1 MATLVE
7 MALEMVIARAKSTPL
22 TAEDMLQELKKFH
35 VELKKL
41 DTGVVA
47 ETEESQQE
55 TQLAASLTQKEAFKR
70 NEVCCMICG
79 KGGFKILTSHLRV
92 AHDLKPRQYKE
103 MFGIAR
109 KQSLTAK
116 TYSDSRSKKAIESG
130 MSERLR
136 ARKEAVKTAKDSR
149 QAKTAGKVKS
159 SAGKASAQA
168 APTGAAA
175 TVSPI
180 PKRKRGRPSLS
191 VVLPTGE

>member
-22 TAEDMLQELKKFH
+22 TAEDMVQELKKFH

-41 DTGVVA
+41 ESGVVI
-47 ETEESQQE
+47 ETEEAQPDAQPA
-55 TQLAASLTQKEAFKR
+55 LALSQKEAFRR
-70 NEVCCMICG
+70 NEISCMICG

-103 MFGIAR
+103 MFGIPR

-116 TYSDSRSKKAIESG
+116 SYSDSRSKKAIESG

-149 QAKTAGKVKS
+149 QAKTAGKV
-159 SAGKASAQA
+159 
-168 APTGAAA
+168 
-175 TVSPI
+175 
-180 PKRKRGRPSLS
+180 
-191 VVLPTGE
+191 